1 LRFKG
6 IVCEGYGFW
15 GFASD
20 WVVQAGRKSGA
31 GAPHSKRGKVMSGL
45 AAFTIFHVLLSLIGI
60 ATGFI
65 VIFGLIA
72 GRWLGLGV
80 SIFLW
85 TTILTSVTG
94 FFFPFKGI
102 TPGIILGIISLV
114 VLALSLFA
122 LYGKKMAGGWRT
134 TFVITAVVAQ
144 WLNFFVLIAQL
155 FEKVP
160 ALHALAP
167 TNTEAPFKIAQLT
180 ALIVFVV
187 LGFLATKNF
196 RHAQLQTA

>member
-1 LRFKG
+1 
-6 IVCEGYGFW
+6 
-15 GFASD
+15 
-20 WVVQAGRKSGA
+20 
-31 GAPHSKRGKVMSGL
+31 MSGL
-45 AAFTIFHVLLSLIGI
+45 AAYTIFHVSLSLIGI

-72 GRWLGLGV
+72 GRWLGLWT

-85 TTILTSVTG
+85 TTILTSITG

-114 VLALSLFA
+114 VLAVSLLA

-134 TFVITAVVAQ
+134 SFVIMAVVAQ

-160 ALHALAP
+160 ALHMLAP
-167 TNTEAPFKIAQLT
+167 TNTEPPFKIAQLC
-180 ALIVFVV
+180 ALILFVV

-196 RHAQLQTA
+196 RPAQLQTA

>member
-1 LRFKG
+1 MNLL
-6 IVCEGYGFW
+6 
-15 GFASD
+15 
-20 WVVQAGRKSGA
+20 GA
-31 GAPHSKRGKVMSGL
+31 YTA
-45 AAFTIFHVLLSLIGI
+45 FHVLLSLIGI
-60 ATGFI
+60 GTGFI
-65 VIFGLIA
+65 MIFGFMA
-72 GRWLGLGV
+72 GRWLNLWITV
-80 SIFLW
+80 FLW

-114 VLALSLFA
+114 FLAISLFA
-122 LYGKKMAGGWRT
+122 LRSKKLAGGWRSA
-134 TFVITAVVAQ
+134 FVITAVIGQ

-160 ALHALAP
+160 ALHVLAP
-167 TNTEAPFKIAQLT
+167 TNTEPPFKIAQLI

-196 RHAQLQTA
+196 RHAQVQTA

>member
-1 LRFKG
+1 
-6 IVCEGYGFW
+6 
-15 GFASD
+15 
-20 WVVQAGRKSGA
+20 
-31 GAPHSKRGKVMSGL
+31 MSGL
-45 AAFTIFHVLLSLIGI
+45 AAYTLFHVLLSLIGI

-72 GRWLGLGV
+72 GRWLGLWMSV
-80 SIFLW
+80 FLW
-85 TTILTSVTG
+85 TTILTSVTA

-114 VLALSLFA
+114 VLALSLYA
-122 LYGKKMAGGWRT
+122 LYAKKLAGGWRT
-134 TFVITAVVAQ
+134 TFVITAVLAEY
-144 WLNFFVLIAQL
+144 LNFFVLIAQS

-160 ALHALAP
+160 ELHALAP
-167 TNTEAPFKIAQLT
+167 TGSEGPFKIAQAT

-196 RHAQLQTA
+196 RHAQLQGA

>member
-1 LRFKG
+1 MRIG
-6 IVCEGYGFW
+6 DVCEAKSAWPSRTNWWLCF
-15 GFASD
+15 
-20 WVVQAGRKSGA
+20 RRESGA
-31 GAPHSKRGKVMSGL
+31 EAPDSKGETVL
-45 AAFTIFHVLLSLIGI
+45 AAYTAFHVLLSLIGI
-60 ATGFI
+60 GTGFI

-72 GRWLGLGV
+72 GRWLGLWT

-102 TPGIILGIISLV
+102 TPGIVLGIISLV
-114 VLALSLFA
+114 VLAVSLFA
-122 LYGKKMAGGWRT
+122 LYSKKMAGGWRT
-134 TFVITAVVAQ
+134 TFVITAVIAE

-160 ALHALAP
+160 ALHTLAP
-167 TNTEAPFKIAQLT
+167 TNTEPPFKIAQLV

-187 LGFLATKNF
+187 LGFLAAKNF
-196 RHAQLQTA
+196 RQAQLQTA

>member
-1 LRFKG
+1 
-6 IVCEGYGFW
+6 
-15 GFASD
+15 
-20 WVVQAGRKSGA
+20 
-31 GAPHSKRGKVMSGL
+31 MSGL
-45 AAFTIFHVLLSLIGI
+45 AAYTIFHVLLSLVGI

-72 GRWLGLGV
+72 GRWLGLWT

-114 VLALSLFA
+114 VLAVSLFA
-122 LYGKKMAGGWRT
+122 LYGKKLAGGWRT
-134 TFVITAVVAQ
+134 AFVITAVIAQ

-160 ALHALAP
+160 PLHALAP
-167 TNTEAPFKIAQLT
+167 TNSEPPFKIAQLI

-196 RHAQLQTA
+196 RHAQLQIA

>member
-1 LRFKG
+1 
-6 IVCEGYGFW
+6 
-15 GFASD
+15 
-20 WVVQAGRKSGA
+20 
-31 GAPHSKRGKVMSGL
+31 MSVLG
-45 AAFTIFHVLLSLIGI
+45 AFTVFHVLLSLIGI
-60 ATGFI
+60 GAGFI
-65 VIFGLIA
+65 AIFGLIA
-72 GRWLGLGV
+72 GRWLNLWV
-80 SIFLW
+80 QVFLW

-114 VLALSLFA
+114 VLAISVFA
-122 LYGKKMAGGWRT
+122 LRAKKLAGGWRSG
-134 TFVITAVVAQ
+134 FVITAVIAE

-160 ALHALAP
+160 ALHVLAP
-167 TNTEAPFKIAQLT
+167 TNTEGPFKIAQLV

>member
-1 LRFKG
+1 MLDRGASRAIWWF
-6 IVCEGYGFW
+6 GF
-15 GFASD
+15 
-20 WVVQAGRKSGA
+20 GRKSGA
-31 GAPHSKRGKVMSGL
+31 EAPHSKIIGRGGKVMSGL
-45 AAFTIFHVLLSLIGI
+45 AAFTAFHVLLSLIGI
-60 ATGFI
+60 ATGFV

-72 GRWLGLGV
+72 GRWLGLPM

-102 TPGIILGIISLV
+102 TPGIVLGIISLV

-134 TFVITAVVAQ
+134 TFVITAVVAE

-167 TNTEAPFKIAQLT
+167 TNTEGPFKIAQLT
-180 ALIVFVV
+180 ALILFVV

-196 RHAQLQTA
+196 RHAHLQTA

>member
-1 LRFKG
+1 VVFRAERRRFS
-6 IVCEGYGFW
+6 
-15 GFASD
+15 AAR
-20 WVVQAGRKSGA
+20 Q
-31 GAPHSKRGKVMSGL
+31 RGTGMSGL
-45 AAFTIFHVLLSLIGI
+45 AAYTIFHVLLSLIGI
-60 ATGFI
+60 AAGFI

-72 GRWLGLGV
+72 GRWLGLLM

-85 TTILTSVTG
+85 TTILTSITG
-94 FFFPFKGI
+94 FFFPFEGI

-134 TFVITAVVAQ
+134 TFVITAVIAQ

-167 TNTEAPFKIAQLT
+167 TNTEAPFKIAQLC